1 MLVRSDNRSIDMM
14 QTPIQLAVRVCL
26 LLQPLQNPLSD
37 LGPLPAVE
45 PASNRLPGTI
55 ALREIT
61 PRRSGAKQP
70 EKRIDDDAVI
80 IVWSSSEGFLWWE
93 VRSEPLPLL
102 VC

>member
-1 MLVRSDNRSIDMM
+1 MLVRSDYRPIDMM

-26 LLQPLQNPLSD
+26 LLQPFQNSLPD

-45 PASNRLPGTI
+45 SASNRLPGTI

-70 EKRIDDDAVI
+70 EKRIDDGAVI
-80 IVWSSSEGFLWWE
+80 VVWSSSVRFLWWE
-93 VRSEPLPLL
+93 ERSEPLPLL